1 MNTDPELWRKW
12 LDDPAISRDTT
23 EPTTGRRRGARTRPA
38 PTADTKLGRSRVAVV
53 AVAAAAAL
61 GGAAVAAI
69 VLTGSG
75 AGRGTDTARPYA
87 VITTAPTISSA
98 AATTAVPS
106 PFCTP
111 GVVSGAIITN
121 LAGDRA
127 TGPGVIAAYEHAF
140 FADRDAK
147 KALDVTDRGVGL
159 PSESGLAQGIADVP
173 VGAPWCV
180 SITDLGGNVFE
191 TSVKYLP
198 ATGAQPVLW
207 LLHITVAANNGTY
220 TIVRVEDKAA

>member
-1 MNTDPELWRKW
+1 
-12 LDDPAISRDTT
+12 
-23 EPTTGRRRGARTRPA
+23 GRRRGARTRPA
-38 PTADTKLGRSRVAVV
+38 PTADTKPGGRSRVAVI
-53 AVAAAAAL
+53 AIAAAAAL

-75 AGRGTDTARPYA
+75 AGRGTNTARPYA

-98 AATTAVPS
+98 TTTTAPP

-111 GVVSGAIITN
+111 GVVGNTIITN
-121 LAGDRA
+121 LAGGRA
-127 TGPGVIAAYEHAF
+127 SGPGVIAAYEHAF

-147 KALDVTDRGVGL
+147 KALDVTDRGSGL
-159 PSESGLAQGIADVP
+159 PAESGLAQGIAAVP
-173 VGAPWCV
+173 AGAPWCV
-180 SITDLGGNVFE
+180 SITDLGANVFE
-191 TSVKYLP
+191 TTVKYLP

-207 LLHITVAANNGTY
+207 LLHITVTANHGTY